1 MFKVK
6 ELEQSQ
12 KLRERSSSDDEKK
25 PKSSLNSNATPGVKL
40 DKQSSM
46 NVMAQINSN
55 NFTDL
60 QKQVK
65 KLKEEFIPKRIER
78 AIETL
83 EDKLKLQNVQTKQNL
98 YKKIEPLEKN
108 IENNK
113 KEIVKLNQ
121 TVLQMQTKVSEN

>member
-1 MFKVK
+1 
-6 ELEQSQ
+6 
-12 KLRERSSSDDEKK
+12 
-25 PKSSLNSNATPGVKL
+25 
-40 DKQSSM
+40 M

-113 KEIVKLNQ
+113 KEIVKLN
-121 TVLQMQTKVSEN
+121 

>member
-6 ELEQSQ
+6 ELQQSQ
-12 KLRERSSSDDEKK
+12 KLRERSSSNEEKNRG
-25 PKSSLNSNATPGVKL
+25 SSLNSNATPGVASA
-40 DKQSSM
+40 KQSSM
-46 NVMAQINSN
+46 NVLAQINSA

-60 QKQVK
+60 QKQIK

-83 EDKLKLQNVQTKQNL
+83 EDKLKLQNVQTKQSLN
-98 YKKIEPLEKN
+98 KKIEPLEKN

-113 KEIVKLNQ
+113 KEIAKLNQ
-121 TVLQMQTKVSEN
+121 TVV